1 MNPTSSRPACII
13 PLCNPMPGT
22 DVDLT
27 VLEAENL
34 FLKLCA
40 VSVFK
45 DRDWNLPSGQTVP
58 LYSADPIDW
67 ALVVM

>member
-1 MNPTSSRPACII
+1 MN
-13 PLCNPMPGT
+13 
-22 DVDLT
+22 VDLS

-45 DRDWNLPSGQTVP
+45 DGDWNLPSGQMVP

>member
-1 MNPTSSRPACII
+1 
-13 PLCNPMPGT
+13 MPGT

-27 VLEAENL
+27 VLEAEKL

-45 DRDWNLPSGQTVP
+45 DGDWNHLRGPFVLP
-58 LYSADPIDW
+58 LCLADPIDW